1 MCVPSFYAS
10 THVFDSARSAD
21 VVSTHPS
28 ASYFHRILTPAAISR
43 LNETAGLTI
52 FVPVDSAWNALH
64 PVEKLYL
71 ESEFATDDVIRILE
85 MHAVVRHGVK
95 WSESFNP
102 AINCQ
107 SLPPTVVSFPSN
119 AM

>member
-1 MCVPSFYAS
+1 VRTIIYAS
-10 THVFDSARSAD
+10 AHVFDSACSAD

-28 ASYFHRILTPAAISR
+28 VSYFHRILTPAAISR
-43 LNETAGLTI
+43 LNETAELTI

-107 SLPPTVVSFPSN
+107 SLSLMVVSFSSN
-119 AM
+119 AV

>member
-1 MCVPSFYAS
+1 MRTTIYAS
-10 THVFDSARSAD
+10 AHVFDSACSAD

-28 ASYFHRILTPAAISR
+28 ASYFHRVLTPAAISR
-43 LNETAGLTI
+43 LNETAELTI

-71 ESEFATDDVIRILE
+71 ESEFAADDVIRILE

-95 WSESFNP
+95 WSESFSP

-107 SLPPTVVSFPSN
+107 SLLPAVVSLSSN

>member
-1 MCVPSFYAS
+1 MN
-10 THVFDSARSAD
+10 DSARSAD
-21 VVSTHPS
+21 VVSTRPS
-28 ASYFHRILTPAAISR
+28 TSYFHRILTPAAITR
-43 LNETAGLTI
+43 LNETAELTI

-71 ESEFATDDVIRILE
+71 ESEFAADDVLRILE
-85 MHAVVRHGVK
+85 MHAVVRNGVK

-107 SLPPTVVSFPSN
+107 SLPPMVVFLSSN

>member
-1 MCVPSFYAS
+1 M
-10 THVFDSARSAD
+10 HVFDFGSAD
-21 VVSTHPS
+21 LVSTHPS
-28 ASYFHRILTPAAISR
+28 TSYFHKILTPAAINR

-64 PVEKLYL
+64 PIEKLYL

-107 SLPPTVVSFPSN
+107 SPFPIAAPFSSN
-119 AM
+119 AI